1 MPRARSRKGLSMVS
15 FVLWP
20 GGRCAQIKSVGF
32 EPYLL
37 SRYRQTPC
45 NQISKAHVSPRE
57 RYRFTLGCYENWR
70 FWIAR
75 RKANASLCSMYV
87 RSSCK
92 QTVSWGLNFAY
103 PLRNEI
109 DRERILG
116 WGAYRVVASRS
127 FVANMR
133 LQGDIVMPYIDL
145 DLKHT
150 PPHSCCAGCGDRVEL
165 FIASSRYRVVDE
177 REIGHSLQQ
186 ACYAVV
192 SRVKDNKKKYSW
204 AFLPQNIGDNPGGYR
219 RGG

>member
-1 MPRARSRKGLSMVS
+1 MATGQSCRYAKGEKQKGLVHGVFR
-15 FVLWP
+15 FVA

-92 QTVSWGLNFAY
+92 QTVSWSLNFAY
-103 PLRNEI
+103 LLRSES
-109 DRERILG
+109 DRERIPG
-116 WGAYRVVASRS
+116 MRGFSIRS
-127 FVANMR
+127 VTLFRGEYAF
-133 LQGDIVMPYIDL
+133 
-145 DLKHT
+145 
-150 PPHSCCAGCGDRVEL
+150 AGRC
-165 FIASSRYRVVDE
+165 
-177 REIGHSLQQ
+177 
-186 ACYAVV
+186 CYAICCW
-192 SRVKDNKKKYSW
+192 S
-204 AFLPQNIGDNPGGYR
+204 
-219 RGG
+219 